1 MAESAVKF
9 LLEKLSFLL
18 EGEVKL
24 LTGFREEVVSLKA
37 ELESMKAFLR
47 VADAVEDEDE
57 EIKVW
62 VKQVRDASF
71 DAEDILDA
79 YFYRFAEQHQK
90 RHGFYGRLF
99 KIAHTIKTLKSRY
112 RIASELRSI
121 KSRVSDISS
130 RHERYRYKSN
140 ILPEE
145 GSSSSTGRQ
154 SALYELRRDEAL
166 LLEEWQLVGIE
177 KPKQELVSW
186 LLKDEVSNVQVV
198 AVVGMGGLGKTTL
211 VNQVY
216 RYDKVKQR
224 FQHRAWIT
232 VSQSFDIRKL
242 LVKII
247 EQLLRGIAQPI
258 PNETYSK
265 DILSLKQDI
274 ICFLGDKKYLIVLDD
289 LWSVGSWDNLKNAF
303 PQNNHGSRL
312 MVTSRIVEVA
322 SATSTDHFG
331 GYTFPLKRLSSE
343 ESWNLFCARTFHG
356 KSCPHHLEDISQD
369 ILKRCMGL
377 PLAIVAV
384 SGVLATK
391 DTNKISEWQIFR
403 RSFEAGFDNND
414 KLKNVKKILSLSFS
428 DLPYL
433 LKSCFL
439 YLSMFPEDWRFK
451 KFFIIRLWIA
461 EGFIREMKDMTL
473 EEVGELY
480 FNELCNRSL
489 IQTAV
494 DDIDENFKY
503 FVLHDL
509 VREIVLQK
517 SKDQNFATI
526 ISEQNPVLQEPARHL
541 SVSTTLE
548 NFRGGHNFSR
558 VRTLLLF
565 GKNCSISSISFSEL
579 FSKYGRLKL
588 LKVLDCQGLPLDTF
602 PECITKLYNLRYL
615 SLSGTKVASLPR
627 TIGWLRNLEML
638 NLENTLVE
646 ELPAEILQL
655 HRLFLVRA
663 LLYINDIGSAFIK
676 YKGVR
681 VPKDIGNLNFLQDLG
696 VIRASEGGLEL
707 MRSLGNLKQ
716 LRTLGIQQLEAEHG
730 AALCSSIEKLSYL
743 RELIMEAREEAEIL
757 EVQNISSPPQC
768 LQRLLMCG
776 RLEMLPQWVP
786 RLSSLVLLLLRWSK
800 LRLDPLQSL
809 QALPNLQMLIFQ
821 KAYDGEELCVKAGGF
836 QNLKRLAFYCSS
848 GLRKVTVE
856 QGAMPKLQELWLEDC
871 TLLEEVP
878 SGVEFLA
885 CLNTL
890 AIINMGDQLL
900 SKLDRS
906 SQDSDFSR
914 VKHVPKVYIGSRDA
928 DGLHTTKL
936 S

>member
-1 MAESAVKF
+1 MAESAVNF

-18 EGEVKL
+18 EEEVKL

-37 ELESMKAFLR
+37 ELESMKAFLH

-62 VKQVRDASF
+62 VKQVREASF
-71 DAEDILDA
+71 DAEDILDE

-90 RHGFYGRLF
+90 RHGFYGHLF
-99 KIAHTIKTLKSRY
+99 KIAHTIKTLKSLH

-130 RHERYRYKSN
+130 RHQRYRYNSN
-140 ILPEE
+140 ILQDE
-145 GSSSSTGRQ
+145 GSSSSAGRK

-166 LLEEWQLVGIE
+166 LLEEGQLVGIE

-211 VNQVY
+211 VYQVY
-216 RYDKVKQR
+216 RDDEVKQR

-232 VSQSFDIRKL
+232 VSQSFDLREL
-242 LVKII
+242 LVQII

-258 PNETYSK
+258 PNETYFK
-265 DILSLKQDI
+265 DILSLKQDV

-289 LWSVGSWDNLKNAF
+289 LWSVGSWDDLKNAF

-322 SATSTDHFG
+322 SATTTDRFG
-331 GYTFPLKRLSSE
+331 GYTFPLKPLSSE
-343 ESWNLFCARTFHG
+343 ESWNLFCARTFHR
-356 KSCPHHLEDISQD
+356 KSCPNHLEDISQD

-391 DTNKISEWQIFR
+391 DTSKISEWKIFR

-428 DLPYL
+428 DLPYR

-439 YLSMFPEDWRFK
+439 YLSLFPEDFMFSK
-451 KFFIIRLWIA
+451 LYIINIWVA
-461 EGFIREMKDMTL
+461 EGFIREMEDMTL
-473 EEVGELY
+473 EEVGEWY

-489 IQTAV
+489 IETAAEDV
-494 DDIDENFKY
+494 DEAFKY

-526 ISEQNPVLQEPARHL
+526 ISEQNPVLLEPARHL

-565 GKNCSISSISFSEL
+565 GAKGSISSISFSEL
-579 FSKYGRLKL
+579 CSKYGRLKL

-615 SLSGTKVASLPR
+615 NLSGTKVASIPR
-627 TIGWLRNLEML
+627 TIGRLRNLEML
-638 NLENTLVE
+638 NLENSLVE
-646 ELPAEILQL
+646 ELPAKILQL
-655 HRLFLVRA
+655 HRLFRVMA
-663 LLYINDIGSAFIK
+663 FQSINDGSAFTKNI
-676 YKGVR
+676 GVR
-681 VPKDIGNLNFLQDLG
+681 VPKDIGNLKFLQDLG

-716 LRTLGIQQLEAEHG
+716 LRTLDIQQLEAEHG
-730 AALCSSIEKLSYL
+730 AALCSAIEKLGCL
-743 RELIMEAREEAEIL
+743 RRLYMETGEEAEIL

-768 LQRLLMCG
+768 LKRLYMYG

-786 RLSSLVLLLLRWSK
+786 RLSSLGVLRLRWSK

-809 QALPNLQMLIFQ
+809 QALPNLQELIFE
-821 KAYDGEELCVKAGGF
+821 KAHDGEELCIKAGGF
-836 QNLKRLAFYCSS
+836 QNLKHLTFICLS

-871 TLLEEVP
+871 KLLEEVP
-878 SGVEFLA
+878 LGVEFLA
-885 CLNTL
+885 CLNKL
-890 AIINMGDQLL
+890 HIINMGDQLL
-900 SKLDRS
+900 SKLDPS
-906 SQDSDFSR
+906 SQDSDYLR

-928 DGLHTTKL
+928 DGLHETKL